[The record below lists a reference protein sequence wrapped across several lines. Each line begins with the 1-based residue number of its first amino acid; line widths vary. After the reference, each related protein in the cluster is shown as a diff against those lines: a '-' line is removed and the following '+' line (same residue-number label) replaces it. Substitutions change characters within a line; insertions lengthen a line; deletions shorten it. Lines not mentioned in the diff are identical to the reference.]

1 MTTTCRCTCHCRFI
15 AASLLCLSS
24 RIGRC
29 DGVTSEAM
37 KRIARPAQREAG
49 WAHEAD
55 FVICDQ
61 TIEDENRRLKQLV
74 ADLTLDRQM
83 LQEALRKNW

>member
-61 TIEDENRRLKQLV
+61 TIEMAKRWFYRW
-74 ADLTLDRQM
+74 
-83 LQEALRKNW
+83 QEAPRR

>member
-1 MTTTCRCTCHCRFI
+1 MATTCRCTCHCRLI
-15 AASLLCLSS
+15 VASLLCLS

-29 DGVTSEAM
+29 DGVASEAM
-37 KRIARPAQREAG
+37 ERMARPAQREAG
-49 WAHEAD
+49 RAHEAD

-74 ADLTLDRQM
+74 ARVPAQ
-83 LQEALRKNW
+83 RVV